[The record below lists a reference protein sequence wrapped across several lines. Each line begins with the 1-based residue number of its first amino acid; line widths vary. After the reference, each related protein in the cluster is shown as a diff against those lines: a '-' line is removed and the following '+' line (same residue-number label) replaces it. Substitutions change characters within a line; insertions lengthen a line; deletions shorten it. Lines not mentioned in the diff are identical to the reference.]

1 MLSKQVMAQ
10 LIVRNLEDKVVAA
23 LRQRAARHGV
33 PMEEEH
39 RRILRETL
47 ARRGRGERRSF
58 KDHLASMPDV
68 GDDSLFAR
76 PAARLRGVRL

>member
-1 MLSKQVMAQ
+1 MAQ
-10 LIVRNLEDKVVAA
+10 LIVRNIEDTVVAA
-23 LRQRAARHGV
+23 LRQRAARHGI

-58 KDHLASMPDV
+58 KDHLANMPDF
-68 GDDSLFAR
+68 GDDALFGR
-76 PAARLRGVRL
+76 PAAHPRRVRL